1 MEQTFSSEIVRVGV
15 SASLE
20 LKSGKWS
27 VVWVR
32 VVVWTVSTESQM
44 LEICQGCGLTN
55 QEALCCGLTLRKT
68 LQTNKQGWL
77 QSTTKKQTRLLSVS
91 LLWHKRHTATH
102 TCILGGDTGHTHT
115 HTRRPRSQ
123 WIFPLHFSH
132 PGLSFLQDPRSS
144 GQRLGARGPS
154 QVNYPSWSGTERINI
169 IHYYTH
175 NVLFDCLYMGLFIC

>member
-1 MEQTFSSEIVRVGV
+1 MEQTFSSEIVRFGV

-68 LQTNKQGWL
+68 LQTNKKGWL

-91 LLWHKRHTATH
+91 FYSQKRHTGTH
-102 TCILGGDTGHTHT
+102 TCINSGNTGQTLCISPILDCPSSRT
-115 HTRRPRSQ
+115 
-123 WIFPLHFSH
+123 
-132 PGLSFLQDPRSS
+132 PRSS
-144 GQRLGARGPS
+144 GQPLGARGPS
-154 QVNYPSWSGTERINI
+154 QVIRLGQGRTVQSSACFSVGVFSGGNP
-169 IHYYTH
+169 
-175 NVLFDCLYMGLFIC
+175 